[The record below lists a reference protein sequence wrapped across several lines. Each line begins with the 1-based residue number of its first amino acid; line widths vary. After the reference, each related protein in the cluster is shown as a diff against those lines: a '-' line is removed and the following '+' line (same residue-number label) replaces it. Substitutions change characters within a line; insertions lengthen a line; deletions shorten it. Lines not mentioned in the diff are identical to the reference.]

1 MERKEM
7 EGYVDEMYAMHRQ
20 LLDMHEESTYRIK
33 DITKDAKLTAD
44 NVEHLKEEMLTS
56 VSDVKK
62 YCRRLTAVVIG
73 VMLLLGG
80 IFYWNFYLVIK
91 KKEFYVNVIYTH
103 WKNAEEVLVRQERLI
118 EEYKKLREKD
128 LLKKD
133 EKKAE

>member
-20 LLDMHEESTYRIK
+20 LLDMHEESSYRIK

-44 NVEHLKEEMLTS
+44 NVEHLKAAMLTS

-62 YCRRLTAVVIG
+62 YCIRLTAAVIG

-80 IFYWNFYLVIK
+80 IFFWNFYLVIK

-133 EKKAE
+133 

>member
-7 EGYVDEMYAMHRQ
+7 EGYVDEMYAMH
-20 LLDMHEESTYRIK
+20 EESSYRIK

-44 NVEHLKEEMLTS
+44 NVEHLKAEMLTS
-56 VSDVKK
+56 VSNVKK
-62 YCRRLTAVVIG
+62 YCIRLTVAVVA

-80 IFYWNFYLVIK
+80 IFFWNFYLVIK

-133 EKKAE
+133 ESKEK